1 MINFQDLGLS
11 APLLRAIEE
20 KGYENPTPIQE
31 QAIPPVLRGRDLQGC
46 AQTGTGK
53 TAAFTL
59 PILQLLAAEPPVR
72 GRREIRA
79 LVLTPTRELAIQ
91 IDECCRDYARY
102 MPIRHCVIFGGVNQ
116 RPQVEALQQGVDLL
130 VATPG
135 RLLDLIGQGYI
146 SLTHL
151 RFFVLD
157 EADRM
162 LDMGFIHD
170 IRRILPLLPERRQ
183 TLFFSATMPAEIAAL
198 AARILHDPE
207 LVSVTPPAS
216 VVETIAQR
224 VHFAEKS
231 EKSALLIDLL
241 RHSEARQV
249 LVFTRTKHGADRLAR
264 ILNKAG
270 IEAAALHGNKSQNA
284 RVRAMNDFKSGACR
298 VLIATDIAARGIDID
313 QLPLVINYEL
323 PEVAET
329 YVHRIGRT
337 GRAGRDGA
345 AWSFCSEAEL
355 EYLLDIQRLT
365 GLTIPVEGEVPE
377 YAARALAEAERKQA
391 AKAGRRSAPHSAPKA
406 APAPKRKEK
415 EARPAA
421 TPAGAPAIAPQ
432 AEAREKAEKMEQGEK
447 TGKAPQ
453 PQPSESLENSQKA
466 QGPQPSEHPEKPE
479 KRESSEISA
488 AENAPKKRRR
498 RRHRGQGPEHGVG
511 NGPEEAGIGAGAERA
526 EPAAMES
533 SAATVETSGT
543 KPAAG
548 VPRPSHAATQPAEP
562 TGLGSGAAPEAAAEP
577 QSASAAS
584 ATSAASAASAPESG
598 DKPRKRR
605 RKKSAPTADSAAGS
619 ASETAARQKPA
630 APVAEKA
637 PKTAARQ
644 NTATPAAGEAPKT
657 AARQKPA
664 TPAAEEAPKT
674 AARQKPAD
682 SAPEKQPSA
691 RPGTKRNTPNP
702 SARPEKARTHNAPRL
717 EYVDNEPK
725 TGIERARNRRVPDRE
740 HEQSKSQKEIPHTND
755 WKNRVKSLLLR
766 SFRK

>member
-1 MINFQDLGLS
+1 MMKFQDLGLS

-20 KGYENPTPIQE
+20 KGYETPTPIQE

-91 IDECCRDYARY
+91 IDECCRDYALHT
-102 MPIRHCVIFGGVNQ
+102 PIRHCVIFGGVNQ

-146 SLTHL
+146 TLDRL

-170 IRRILPLLPERRQ
+170 IRRILPLLPPKRQ
-183 TLFFSATMPAEIAAL
+183 SLFFSATMPADIAEL
-198 AARILHDPE
+198 AARILHDPV

-231 EKSALLIDLL
+231 EKSSLLIDLL
-241 RHSEARQV
+241 RTSEARQV

-270 IEAAALHGNKSQNA
+270 IEAAAIHGNKSQNA

-337 GRAGRDGA
+337 GRAGREGS

-365 GLTIPVEGEVPE
+365 GVTIPVEGEVPE

-391 AKAGRRSAPHSAPKA
+391 GKSGRRATPKPA
-406 APAPKRKEK
+406 AQSAPAPKKEK
-415 EARPAA
+415 SGEA
-421 TPAGAPAIAPQ
+421 G
-432 AEAREKAEKMEQGEK
+432 KAEKTGIMEMP
-447 TGKAPQ
+447 GK
-453 PQPSESLENSQKA
+453 
-466 QGPQPSEHPEKPE
+466 PEKPE
-479 KRESSEISA
+479 R
-488 AENAPKKRRR
+488 AEEPEDPETPEAPENSDEETAPKKRRR
-498 RRHRGQGPEHGVG
+498 KRRRGPKAPEG
-511 NGPEEAGIGAGAERA
+511 NAAADGTAATDGTAAAVPVTEA
-526 EPAAMES
+526 EPAA
-533 SAATVETSGT
+533 AATATAAVAGRE
-543 KPAAG
+543 PAA
-548 VPRPSHAATQPAEP
+548 R
-562 TGLGSGAAPEAAAEP
+562 PEAAASQPTAANPAEP
-577 QSASAAS
+577 QSTAANP
-584 ATSAASAASAPESG
+584 AAESG

-605 RKKSAPTADSAAGS
+605 RRKKNAPDTDPAGKASAAAGS
-619 ASETAARQKPA
+619 AAGEMPGTTVPAKKEVSAPESATKAASPAPENTTEA
-630 APVAEKA
+630 APRRK
-637 PKTAARQ
+637 
-644 NTATPAAGEAPKT
+644 TATPDAGNSPASAAGNTPEA
-657 AARQKPA
+657 ALRQN
-664 TPAAEEAPKT
+664 
-674 AARQKPAD
+674 QKK
-682 SAPEKQPSA
+682 S
-691 RPGTKRNTPNP
+691 RTRNT
-702 SARPEKARTHNAPRL
+702 PRL

-725 TGIERARNRRVPDRE
+725 TGIERARDRQVPDRE
-740 HEQSKSQKEIPHTND
+740 HEESKPQKQIPHTND
-755 WKNRVKSLLLR
+755 WKKRVKSLLLR